1 MADAK
6 RQVDS
11 DPEDSGPHWAMRRR
25 KASDDDDDRTSEE
38 EERDVRTDGRVFA
51 GFDDEL
57 DGVGGAPENED
68 DEEISHFNELEVV
81 GEEEQVLVLEDEE
94 DEGFKRDEDERDEE
108 EKKEKEK
115 KALIVPRMG
124 AFYMHDDRFEGNS
137 SGRRMTSGGRNLWE
151 FKDERKWQHDKFEEM
166 TLQESENKKF
176 NAYTKVQR
184 NSDAY
189 HQGYYGNPGHSVKA
203 NHVKPN
209 NNQSLSSRTIRGR
222 GPVKYKPLKSSNDLD
237 PLTGNMEFRKPP
249 GINSN
254 AYSART
260 SHTSK
265 VDSDSLAPKKKH
277 HHVSSSNPDIIV
289 AKRREVQPRR
299 TRRYFPTTALPG
311 DNICVL
317 HYNAYLQQKS
327 VADSI
332 GRDRLY
338 TQECI
343 HPVVEHHFAN
353 LPFQSS
359 VQSRNFPLL
368 ALITHQSPTSSNKVD
383 IVSVPNHVQQAPHGS
398 IVYCPL
404 QAYTQQLI
412 SHSRIRS
419 QASFKASSPSE
430 SDVGMIESFAKSNK
444 SEIAWVGD
452 QNFTTT
458 TWHLP
463 GMQFSGKH
471 LGELSEHAVDR
482 AVARY
487 MSQPQVS
494 FGNSG
499 MTCDGASASK
509 VTKVNRAPDGTG

>member
-11 DPEDSGPHWAMRRR
+11 DPEDSCPHWAMRRR
-25 KASDDDDDRTSEE
+25 KASDEDDDRTSEE

-51 GFDDEL
+51 GFDDES

-81 GEEEQVLVLEDEE
+81 GEEEQ
-94 DEGFKRDEDERDEE
+94 
-108 EKKEKEK
+108 
-115 KALIVPRMG
+115 ALIVPRMG

-237 PLTGNMEFRKPP
+237 PLTGNMEFRKPL

-289 AKRREVQPRR
+289 AKRRE
-299 TRRYFPTTALPG
+299 
-311 DNICVL
+311 
-317 HYNAYLQQKS
+317 QKS

-430 SDVGMIESFAKSNK
+430 SDVCMIESFAKSNK

-463 GMQFSGKH
+463 GTQFSGKH

-509 VTKVNRAPDGTG
+509 VTKVNRASDGTAMHHCQPAQVAFWCLRTISDLRKAFELHKWRLLDNCFLTEANIL